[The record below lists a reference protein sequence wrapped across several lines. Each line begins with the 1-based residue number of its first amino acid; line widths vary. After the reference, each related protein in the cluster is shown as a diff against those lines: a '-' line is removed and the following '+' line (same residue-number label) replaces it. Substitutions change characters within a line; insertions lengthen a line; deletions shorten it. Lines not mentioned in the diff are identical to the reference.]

1 MAKRPAW
8 KGYGNVKK
16 IGKAITSFEQSNLL
30 IAVIIICVVIG
41 SLTPVFFS
49 GGNIMNLLRQASMAG
64 IAGLGMTLIMLT
76 GEVDLSI
83 GSAQAMIGV
92 FVVTVINATNSIF
105 LGIVCGIGLGV
116 AMGVFHA
123 TLVTKFQLE
132 SLIVTLATLSVYR
145 GTVMVLTSAS
155 SIPANNPNFE
165 LIGTGYVGPVPIPVI
180 MLVAL
185 CALIYFITRH
195 TTFGRNLY
203 AVGSNREAAKLA
215 GINVSMYKYRAF
227 IMNGMFVALAAIILA
242 SRINS
247 GQPQAG
253 VGFELAVIS
262 AVILGG
268 VSLAGGRGTIAGM
281 ILGVMILSILDNGL
295 VLLNVSS
302 FYQQIVRGIVLIL
315 AVYFDQ
321 RRKVSFQKKVLEE
334 KQ

>member
-1 MAKRPAW
+1 M
-8 KGYGNVKK
+8 KK
-16 IGKAITSFEQSNLL
+16 VGKAITSFEQSSLL
-30 IAVIIICVVIG
+30 IAVVVICIIIGI
-41 SLTPVFFS
+41 LTPVFFS
-49 GGNIMNLLRQASMAG
+49 SGNIMNLLRQASMAG

-92 FVVTVINATNSIF
+92 CVVTIVNATNSIF
-105 LGIVCGIGLGV
+105 LGIAGGIALGIG
-116 AMGVFHA
+116 MGVFHA
-123 TLVTKFQLE
+123 TLVNKFHME

-145 GTVMVLTSAS
+145 GTVMVLTTAS

-165 LIGTGYVGPVPIPVI
+165 LIGTGYVGPIPIPVI
-180 MLVAL
+180 MLLVL
-185 CALIYFITRH
+185 CILIYFLTRH
-195 TTFGRNLY
+195 TVFGRNIY

-215 GINVSMYKYRAF
+215 GINVSSYKYRAF
-227 IMNGMFVALAAIILA
+227 ILNGIFVALAAIILA

-253 VGFELAVIS
+253 TGFELAVIS

-268 VSLAGGRGTIAGM
+268 VSLAGGRGSITGM

-302 FYQQIVRGIVLIL
+302 FYQQIVRGAVLIL

-321 RRKVSFQKKVLEE
+321 RRKASFQKKVLEDIT
-334 KQ
+334 